1 MSRWVRVD
9 VSVFEHEFF
18 ASSEPFSEREAW
30 LWLIANAAWKNTTHR
45 VGNVMLDVPVGSLFA
60 TLRGLQNAWHWGSDK
75 RVRSFIL
82 RLENGR
88 MVETKT
94 DAGKTQITIC
104 NYGRYQDAGR
114 TEDAARTQAG
124 RSADALKTPVHQ
136 DTIEI
141 TSSLRSDVRSE
152 PDKPAPTSPTVIEL
166 PALQG
171 VLVAIS
177 QSDVSEWAVAFPAV
191 NVDQKLKAIRAW
203 LIANPKK
210 RKTARGMKRFVVSWL
225 SREQDR
231 GGGSLSGAGPPN
243 RETEFARNQRE
254 CTEALER
261 RVLGEKRNDEF
272 ASNGPAFDLEP
283 RDWRPH

>member
-1 MSRWVRVD
+1 M
-9 VSVFEHEFF
+9 
-18 ASSEPFSEREAW
+18 SERPFMQLYVSDFIGDTLHLSTEQIGAYMLMLMAMW
-30 LWLIANAAWKNTTHR
+30 NAGGKLPSDDAKLARVTRMSVKKWK
-45 VGNVMLDVPVGSLFA
+45 S
-60 TLRGLQNAWHWGSDK
+60 
-75 RVRSFIL
+75 I
-82 RLENGR
+82 
-88 MVETKT
+88 
-94 DAGKTQITIC
+94 
-104 NYGRYQDAGR
+104 
-114 TEDAARTQAG
+114 
-124 RSADALKTPVHQ
+124 SADLMPFFVPADGTITHNRLTKELRKSESKSQSRAAAGADGGRAKALKENNARMAIATAKSQHLP
-136 DTIEI
+136 DTITRED
-141 TSSLRSDVRSE
+141 TSSLRSDVSSE
-152 PDKPAPTSPTVIEL
+152 PDKSAPTSPTVIEL

-171 VLVAIS
+171 DLVAIS
-177 QSDVSEWAVAFPAV
+177 QTDVSEWVGAFPAV

-261 RVLGEKRNDEF
+261 RAFGEKRNDEF